1 MHPIVG
7 HRWIS
12 HDLSQVD
19 EGQIGAYIVH
29 VMCDTSVESAIV
41 LRVGFLKYKL
51 RYRLSEFL
59 LTYIHNML
67 FCCIDAKVPS
77 AAAALQTTFVCTSSN
92 QNSRCPCAPTT
103 PKPPA
108 ARSIRS
114 GILKTPLYLQRRE
127 ASPSGWWYTCEN
139 KTHTHTFAQTL
150 IQQTH
155 RRLDKTGG
163 RKPKDEMRET
173 DDERRSILH
182 HSAFLICTIC
192 SVQEYAPAKTMCAVS
207 LRLVYTRM
215 CVYRV
220 SRVHGVREC
229 VAYWRYSDCM
239 YIYMAI
245 LCGIVWCV
253 GLTFSA
259 TYKYVFNIY
268 IIRIY
273 TRMLSRFSLKHTAEP
288 PLSAAFRELVAL
300 FDAEVTQN
308 PRTIRYAIEGFY

>member
-1 MHPIVG
+1 
-7 HRWIS
+7 
-12 HDLSQVD
+12 
-19 EGQIGAYIVH
+19 
-29 VMCDTSVESAIV
+29 MCDTSVESAIV

-182 HSAFLICTIC
+182 HSAFLICTMF
-192 SVQEYAPAKTMCAVS
+192 SPRVCACKNYV
-207 LRLVYTRM
+207 R
-215 CVYRV
+215 CV
-220 SRVHGVREC
+220 
-229 VAYWRYSDCM
+229 
-239 YIYMAI
+239 
-245 LCGIVWCV
+245 
-253 GLTFSA
+253 SA
-259 TYKYVFNIY
+259 TGIYSYVCV
-268 IIRIY
+268 
-273 TRMLSRFSLKHTAEP
+273 SRFSGTCAWMCGILT
-288 PLSAAFRELVAL
+288 L
-300 FDAEVTQN
+300 
-308 PRTIRYAIEGFY
+308 